1 MTFMVIAMALLSSM
15 DAMAKSLTMD
25 GVEVMQILA
34 LRSCLIVTILATVFV
49 FKGKSAELKP
59 RSYKAHAGRGLVG
72 FTAPLCFFYGI
83 THIPLTDAVVIFFT
97 SIFFVTLLSIVFLGE
112 KVGVHRWASIVV
124 GFLGVLIVVG
134 PKGGG
139 DITGYVL
146 VLMGSIAYSILFTS
160 SRYLSATE
168 SVPSLVLSFNVSVGA
183 VSLLLLPWFW
193 TELTQMHYARIAV
206 LAVFALGGHY
216 LITLAFSMAEASVLA
231 PFEYTSV
238 IWALIFDLLIWQI
251 SPALSTMIGAMIV
264 IASGLYI
271 VHREK
276 IRSQIIESNQ

>member
-1 MTFMVIAMALLSSM
+1 MVIAMALLCSM
-15 DAMAKSLTMD
+15 DAMAKSLTMA
-25 GVEVMQILA
+25 GVAVMQILA
-34 LRSCLIVTILATVFV
+34 LRSVLIVALLVAAFRLRG
-49 FKGKSAELKP
+49 KGNELKP
-59 RSYKAHAGRGLVG
+59 VNLKAHTARGLIG

-97 SIFFVTLLSIVFLGE
+97 SIFFVTLLSIIFLGE
-112 KVGVHRWASIVV
+112 KVGLHRWASIIA
-124 GFLGVLIVVG
+124 GFVGVLVVVG

-139 DITGYVL
+139 DVAGYLL

-160 SRYLSATE
+160 GRYLSATE
-168 SVPSLVLSFNVSVGA
+168 SVPSMVLSYNVCVGM

-193 TELTQMHYARIAV
+193 TELTQMEYVRIAI
-206 LAVFALGGHY
+206 LAVFALSGHY
-216 LITLAFSMAEASVLA
+216 LITLAFSIAEASVLA

-238 IWALIFDLLIWQI
+238 IWAVIFDMLIWQV
-251 SPALSTMIGAMIV
+251 SPALSTVLGAIII

-276 IRSQIIESNQ
+276 IREQTKHCVP